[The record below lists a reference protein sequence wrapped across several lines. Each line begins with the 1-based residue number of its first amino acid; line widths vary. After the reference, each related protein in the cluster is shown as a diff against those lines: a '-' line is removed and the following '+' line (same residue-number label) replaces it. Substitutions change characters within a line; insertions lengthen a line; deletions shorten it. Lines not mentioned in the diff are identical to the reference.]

1 MARTFEIHLVKVE
14 ETQAS
19 ASVSGEVGNWFG
31 SDRIVGRIRTLHL
44 STIFSGNRL
53 YRLSDLT
60 GHPAVRGG
68 DELIA
73 VCRRA
78 GDGAYEV
85 FSYVNRSNGTQ
96 FTRPYWTAVLYGWVL
111 FLVSLISILLIVGLV
126 LAPFL
131 LYQAI
136 KMTFVTYPEIK
147 AANTEL
153 AALAGL
159 RDPVALSR
167 RIEEFNAATVVTPTV
182 VTPPRAGRL
191 FQIDLPDR
199 PPS

>member
-19 ASVSGEVGNWFG
+19 ASVSGEIGNWYG
-31 SDRIVGRIRTLHL
+31 SDQIAGRIRTLHQ

-60 GHPAVRGG
+60 GRPAVRGD

-78 GDGAYEV
+78 RDGAYEV
-85 FSYVNRSNGTQ
+85 MSYVNRSNGTQ
-96 FTRPYWTAVLYGWVL
+96 FTRPYWTAILYGWVL

-136 KMTFVTYPEIK
+136 KMTFVTYPQIR
-147 AANTEL
+147 AANAEL
-153 AALAGL
+153 AALAAV
-159 RDPVALSR
+159 RDPAALSR

-182 VTPPRAGRL
+182 VPPTRAGRL

-199 PPS
+199 PSS